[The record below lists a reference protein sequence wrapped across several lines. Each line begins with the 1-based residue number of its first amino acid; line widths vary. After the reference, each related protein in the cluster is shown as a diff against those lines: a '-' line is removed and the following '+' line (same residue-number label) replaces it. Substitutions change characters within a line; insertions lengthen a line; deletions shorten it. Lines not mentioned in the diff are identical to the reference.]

1 MKRHALRP
9 GLNTLTLSLLSSLTL
24 LTACGGGGKDA
35 PAPAPALPS
44 KGTEQPKVPDPTVAS
59 VTAADEPYI
68 VAPSGEEY
76 DTSLVFDAPAPI
88 YRLNILDG
96 QTQIALKTYVF
107 SQPLDKQWIT
117 ADKILRITEEVAA
130 PSTPASSAASAAT
143 PASSASAPTTPTK
156 PPLSYEVNKGAHT
169 LFFIKETAGKR
180 RLTKVD
186 LTRRNEASATI
197 LTETPI
203 SAADDVC
210 RILETYSIKKDGTD
224 VVLLVTRPGLDG
236 ACGNPDSTVESIKK
250 LADDNITVAVGSND
264 SVDTPPTDLAQ
275 PNSKVIGRFY
285 KEGTLTGIL
294 VQKKTGDNL
303 AQLDVLSPRMH
314 EVLQAGLSF
323 SLKAPLAPAPAPA
336 PFTVFSTPTSG
347 LPNDGATWL
356 TEAPGRVGAAY
367 IRIQKKSAISSS
379 PSFNNLYRI
388 NWDEAAKTATVS
400 LQNINLTIGA
410 INTAGFA
417 DDTHI
422 FVTNEVTVFR
432 GNTSTPGGSYRGLR
446 TLAKSDKVPDGADP
460 LYGLVPAYQTD
471 KHLVYKQPNNA
482 GTTSY
487 YVVEKGTDS
496 TTPLTAQGGLLARE
510 INTSNDHLQIL
521 GLRGNNLIAQVKDDQ
536 YDVGGLSIAEILIP
550 DNITAAI
557 ADKYTLGKG
566 QTKVVNAHNIKVLS
580 RVWGSKYKFG
590 QRQLMNVVVCAK
602 NDNSIGDC
610 LNEDLRI
617 MDFTNS
623 AFGITLGK
631 LSPTSA
637 ETLKV
642 SEFGNLDTFNNLLL
656 LESGIG
662 GGAVTVRSPWLFNLG
677 IKESLK
683 EIAPYSAPPPATPSS
698 AASQ

>member
-1 MKRHALRP
+1 MSI
-9 GLNTLTLSLLSSLTL
+9 LTLSLLSSLTL
-24 LTACGGGGKDA
+24 LTACGGGGGGA

-117 ADKILRITEEVAA
+117 ADKILRITENVAA
-130 PSTPASSAASAAT
+130 PSA
-143 PASSASAPTTPTK
+143 PASSASAPTTP
-156 PPLSYEVNKGAHT
+156 PPSYEINKGAHT
-169 LFFIKETAGKR
+169 LFFIKETADKR

-186 LTRRNEASATI
+186 LTRRSEASATI

-210 RILETYSIKKDGTD
+210 RILETYSIKKDGTA

-236 ACGNPDSTVESIKK
+236 VCGNPDSTVESIKK
-250 LADDNITVAVGSND
+250 QADDNITVAVGSND

-285 KEGTLTGIL
+285 KEATLTGVL

-303 AQLDVLSPRMH
+303 AQLDVLSPRMDQ
-314 EVLQAGLSF
+314 VLQASLSF
-323 SLKAPLAPAPAPA
+323 SLKPLTPTSPVPA
-336 PFTVFSTPTSG
+336 PFTVFSTPTDS
-347 LPNDGATWL
+347 LPNNGVTWL

-367 IRIQKKSAISSS
+367 VRIQKKSAIPSS

-446 TLAKSDKVPDGADP
+446 TLAKSDGADP

-557 ADKYTLGKG
+557 ADKYTSGKG
-566 QTKVVNAHNIKVLS
+566 QTKIVNAHNIKVLS

>member
-1 MKRHALRP
+1 MSI
-9 GLNTLTLSLLSSLTL
+9 LTLSLLSSLTL
-24 LTACGGGGKDA
+24 LTACGGGGKSSPGAAAA
-35 PAPAPALPS
+35 PLAESKPS
-44 KGTEQPKVPDPTVAS
+44 EPVVIVPTVES

-68 VAPSGEEY
+68 VSPSGEEY

-96 QTQIALKTYVF
+96 KTQTTLRTYTF
-107 SQPLDKQWIT
+107 SQPLDKQWVT
-117 ADKILRITEEVAA
+117 ADKIIRVTVDPAA
-130 PSTPASSAASAAT
+130 PSTPASSASSASSAT
-143 PASSASAPTTPTK
+143 SAASSASAASTPTTPTVTFQ
-156 PPLSYEVNKGAHT
+156 PYEINKGAHT

-186 LTRRNEASATI
+186 LTRRNAAI

-210 RILETYSIKKDGTD
+210 RILETYPVKKDGTD
-224 VVLLVTRPGLDG
+224 AVLLVTRAGVDG
-236 ACGNPDSTVESIKK
+236 VCGNPDSLVEAVKK
-250 LADDNITVAVGSND
+250 QADDNITVAVGSND
-264 SVDTPPTDLAQ
+264 SVDTPPTELIQ
-275 PNSKVIGRFY
+275 PTSKIIGRFY
-285 KEGTLTGIL
+285 KEGALTGIL

-303 AQLDVLSPRMH
+303 AQLDVLSPRMNQA
-314 EVLQAGLSF
+314 LQSGLSF
-323 SLKAPLAPAPAPA
+323 SLKAPPAPAPAPA
-336 PFTVFSTPTSG
+336 PFTVFSTPTSSF
-347 LPNDGATWL
+347 PNNGVTWL

-367 IRIQKKSAISSS
+367 VRIQKGSVALSG
-379 PSFNNLYRI
+379 SFNNLYRI
-388 NWDEAAKTATVS
+388 NWDELTNTATVT
-400 LQNINLTIGA
+400 LQNISLSIGA

-417 DDTHI
+417 DDTNI
-422 FVTNEVTVFR
+422 FITNDVTVFR
-432 GNTSTPGGSYRGLR
+432 GNAAIAGGSYRGLR
-446 TLAKSDKVPDGADP
+446 NLVGDGASTV
-460 LYGLVPAYQTD
+460 YGLAPAYQTD
-471 KHLVYKQPNNA
+471 KHVVYTQPNNA
-482 GTTSY
+482 GTISY
-487 YVVEKGTDS
+487 YVVEKGTDAS
-496 TTPLTAQGGLLARE
+496 LYNAQGGLLATQTPA
-510 INTSNDHLQIL
+510 NKLQIL
-521 GLRGNNLIAQVKDDQ
+521 GLRGNNLVAQVKDQD
-536 YDVGGLSIAEILIP
+536 YDVGGLSIAEIQIP
-550 DNITAAI
+550 DNITSAI

-566 QTKVVNAHNIKVLS
+566 QTKIVNAHNIKVLS
-580 RVWGSKYKFG
+580 RVWGSKYKLG

-631 LSPTSA
+631 LNPTAA
-637 ETLKV
+637 EKLKV

-656 LESGIG
+656 LESSIG

>member
-35 PAPAPALPS
+35 PAAAAAPAAE
-44 KGTEQPKVPDPTVAS
+44 KGSEPAKVPDPTVAS

-68 VAPSGEEY
+68 VSPSGEEY

-96 QTQIALKTYVF
+96 QTQTTLKTYVF

-117 ADKILRITEEVAA
+117 ADKILRITADAAA

-143 PASSASAPTTPTK
+143 PASSASTPTTPTS
-156 PPLSYEVNKGAHT
+156 PPFQPYEINKGAHT

-186 LTRRNEASATI
+186 LTRRNEAPATI

-203 SAADDVC
+203 SAADDIC
-210 RILETYSIKKDGTD
+210 RVLETYPIKKNGTD
-224 VVLLVTRPGLDG
+224 VILLVTRPGVDG
-236 ACGNPDSTVESIKK
+236 ACGNPDSTVDAVKK
-250 LADDNITVAVGSND
+250 QAEDNVTVSVGSND
-264 SVDTPPTDLAQ
+264 SVDTPPTDLVQ
-275 PNSKVIGRFY
+275 PTSKIIGRFY
-285 KEGTLTGIL
+285 KADTLTGVL
-294 VQKKTGDNL
+294 VQKKTSDNL

-323 SLKAPLAPAPAPA
+323 SLKPLLPTAPAPA
-336 PFTVFSTPTSG
+336 PFTVFSTPTSA

-356 TEAPGRVGAAY
+356 TEAPGSVGAAY
-367 IRIQKKSAISSS
+367 VRIQKKSAISSV

-388 NWDEAAKTATVS
+388 NWDEVTKTATVS
-400 LQNINLTIGA
+400 LQNIPLTVGA

-417 DDTHI
+417 DETHI
-422 FVTNEVTVFR
+422 FVTNEVTIFR

-446 TLAKSDKVPDGADP
+446 NLVGDGANA
-460 LYGLVPAYQTD
+460 LYGLAPAYQTD
-471 KHLVYKQPNNA
+471 KHLVYTHPNNA

-487 YVVEKGTDS
+487 YVVEKGTDTS
-496 TTPLTAQGGLLARE
+496 LYNAQGGLLATQTPA
-510 INTSNDHLQIL
+510 NKLQIL
-521 GLRGNNLIAQVKDDQ
+521 GLRGNNLIAQVKDEQ

-550 DNITAAI
+550 DNITSAI

-566 QTKVVNAHNIKVLS
+566 QTKIVNAHNIKVLS
-580 RVWGSKYKFG
+580 RVWGSKYKLG

-610 LNEDLRI
+610 LNEDLSI

-631 LSPTSA
+631 LSPTAA
-637 ETLKV
+637 EKLKV

-656 LESGIG
+656 LESSVG

-683 EIAPYSAPPPATPSS
+683 EVAPYSAPPPAPPSS